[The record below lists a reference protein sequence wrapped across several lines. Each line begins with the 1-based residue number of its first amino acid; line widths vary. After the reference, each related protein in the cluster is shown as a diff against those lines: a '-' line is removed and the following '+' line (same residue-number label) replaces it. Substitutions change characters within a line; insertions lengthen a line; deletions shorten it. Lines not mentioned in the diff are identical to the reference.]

1 MPNSLLW
8 SRTEGTGRTVVFLH
22 GFMESSNMWDH
33 LSLNDLTYK
42 KVFIDLP
49 GHGNSPLLT
58 GEGDPSIAE
67 MAAHVIATL
76 EDLNIT
82 DFDVVGHSMGGYVAL
97 ELKKRE
103 IGCRRVILLNSNF
116 WEDSVEKKR
125 DRVRVADLALKAKD
139 LLIHQAIPGLFFR
152 KDHDIEHIQFL
163 INEAK
168 KMLPESIAYSALAM
182 RNRMDCSSLLST
194 LPNDFLVLHG
204 AHDPLVS
211 METMHQKM
219 ADLPVKW
226 LAVPQA
232 GHMAFIEQSE
242 TVKSEI
248 INFLQS

>member
-22 GFMESSNMWDH
+22 GFMESSTMWDH
-33 LSLNDLTYK
+33 LSLNSLDFT

-49 GHGNSPLLT
+49 GHGNSPLVT
-58 GEGDPSIAE
+58 GEGDPSISE

-76 EDLNIT
+76 EASNIT

-97 ELKKRE
+97 ELKKRM
-103 IGCRRVILLNSNF
+103 IGCRRVVLLNSNF
-116 WEDSVEKKR
+116 WEDSAEKKR

-139 LLIHQAIPGLFFR
+139 LLIQQAIPGLFYR
-152 KDHDIEHIQFL
+152 KEYDIEHIQFL

-182 RNRMDCSSLLST
+182 RNRMDSSSLLLTS
-194 LPNDFLVLHG
+194 PNDFLVLHG

-211 METMHQKM
+211 LGIMRQKM
-219 ADLPVKW
+219 VDLPVRW
-226 LAVPQA
+226 VAIPNA
-232 GHMAFIEQSE
+232 GHMAHIEESE
-242 TVKSEI
+242 SVTKEI
-248 INFLQS
+248 IHFLQS

>member
-22 GFMESSNMWDH
+22 GFLESSTMWDH
-33 LSLNDLTYK
+33 LSLNSLDYT

-49 GHGNSPLLT
+49 GHGNSPLVT

-76 EDLNIT
+76 DALNST

-97 ELKKRE
+97 ELKKQME
-103 IGCRRVILLNSNF
+103 GCQRVVLLNSNF

-125 DRVRVADLALKAKD
+125 DRVRVADLAFKAKD
-139 LLIHQAIPGLFFR
+139 LLIQQAIPGLFFR
-152 KDHDIEHIQFL
+152 KERDIEHIQFL

-168 KMLPESIAYSALAM
+168 NMLPESIAYSALAM
-182 RNRMDCSSLLST
+182 RNRMDCSSLLLTS
-194 LPNDFLVLHG
+194 PDDFLVLHG

-219 ADLPVKW
+219 VDLHVRW
-226 LAVPQA
+226 VAIPQA
-232 GHMAFIEQSE
+232 GHMAHIEESD
-242 TVKSEI
+242 TVKNEI
-248 INFLQS
+248 VNFLQS

>member
-1 MPNSLLW
+1 
-8 SRTEGTGRTVVFLH
+8 
-22 GFMESSNMWDH
+22 MWDH
-33 LSLNDLTYK
+33 LSLNSLDFT

-49 GHGNSPLLT
+49 GHGNSPLVT

-76 EDLNIT
+76 EASNIT

-97 ELKKRE
+97 ELKKRM
-103 IGCRRVILLNSNF
+103 IGCRRVVLLNSNF

-139 LLIHQAIPGLFFR
+139 LLIQQTIPGLFYR
-152 KDHDIEHIQFL
+152 KEYDIEHIQFL

-182 RNRMDCSSLLST
+182 RNRMDSSSLLLTS
-194 LPNDFLVLHG
+194 PNDFLVLHG

-211 METMHQKM
+211 LGIMRQKM
-219 ADLPVKW
+219 VDLPVRW
-226 LAVPQA
+226 VAIPNA
-232 GHMAFIEQSE
+232 GHMAHIEESE
-242 TVKSEI
+242 SVTKEI
-248 INFLQS
+248 IHFLQS